1 MLELVVIGATLALAA
16 GASGA
21 QLHRR
26 HLAARTL
33 AQYATSR
40 QHVFVP
46 APTAPRG
53 ASPRVEGERGDV
65 RFVVDLYR
73 LGDVVRTRVSTHAS
87 HGQLPRVSAVKRRG
101 PWVVQ
106 APTPDDEH
114 AVRHHAGEVMRL
126 LDRRS
131 DVTLA
136 CDGSRIALSWQ
147 GIETNPL
154 LLDAARDAVTSLAGL
169 RRPHAPYR

>member
-26 HLAARTL
+26 HVAARVL

-46 APTAPRG
+46 APASPRG

-73 LGDVVRTRVSTHAS
+73 LGGVVRTRVSTLVG
-87 HGQLPRVSAVKRRG
+87 HGQLPNVSVVKKRG
-101 PWVVQ
+101 VYVMKT
-106 APTPDDEH
+106 PTPDDED
-114 AVRHHAGEVMRL
+114 AVRHHAGEALRL
-126 LDRRS
+126 LERRD
-131 DVTLA
+131 DVCLA
-136 CDGSRIALSWQ
+136 CDGSRVSLSWR
-147 GIETNPL
+147 GIETSPL
-154 LLDAARDAVTSLAGL
+154 LLDAARDAVASLATL

>member
-26 HLAARTL
+26 HLAVRVL

-46 APTAPRG
+46 APSSPRG

-73 LGDVVRTRVSTHAS
+73 LGGIVRTRVSAQAA
-87 HGQLPRVSAVKRRG
+87 HGQLPKLKLVKRRG
-101 PWVVQ
+101 GYVVD
-106 APTPDDEH
+106 AATPDDED
-114 AVRHHAGEVMRL
+114 AVRHHAREALRL
-126 LDRRS
+126 LERRH
-131 DVTLA
+131 DVCLA
-136 CDGSRIALSWQ
+136 CDGSRVAISWQ
-147 GIETNPL
+147 GIETSPL
-154 LLDAARDAVTSLAGL
+154 VLDAARDAVAALVSL
-169 RRPHAPYR
+169 RRAHAPYR